1 MTISIIGRVHSHA
14 SAFVY
19 KVADNGDP
27 TRKTFGGQ
35 GTSIEH
41 YLLFSLSIGL
51 QIIKVFTIQN
61 EIINTY

>member
-1 MTISIIGRVHSHA
+1 MYTHMLVLLHTLRT
-14 SAFVY
+14 
-19 KVADNGDP
+19 DNGDSP
-27 TRKTFGGQ
+27 GKHLGQ

-41 YLLFSLSIGL
+41 YLLFSPPIGL

>member
-1 MTISIIGRVHSHA
+1 MYTHMLVLLRTTKRVMKIQPGKHL
-14 SAFVY
+14 
-19 KVADNGDP
+19 
-27 TRKTFGGQ
+27 GQ

-41 YLLFSLSIGL
+41 YLLFSPPIGL